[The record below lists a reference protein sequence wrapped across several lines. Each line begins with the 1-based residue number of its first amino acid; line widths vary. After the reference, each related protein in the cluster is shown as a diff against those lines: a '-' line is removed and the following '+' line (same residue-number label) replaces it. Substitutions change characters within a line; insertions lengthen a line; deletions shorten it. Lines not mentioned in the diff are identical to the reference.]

1 MIRFEKYYLSLP
13 GFLQRMVVDLRGRV
27 LRGSRYSAGFL
38 AALSRAESRADW
50 SVDRVREYAG
60 RRLAEHL
67 KFARHCPYW
76 QKVFLERSVNADA
89 SDPFHEL
96 SKLPVLTK
104 DTVRANLADIACPLF
119 SAAGLLA
126 VSTSGTTG
134 AGLAFPETK
143 ESEWERWAV
152 WWRYRLC
159 LGIGPE
165 DLCAH
170 FGGKPII
177 PLGNDAAPYWRNSR
191 HTGQVLFSSYH
202 LNLRTVRAYV
212 AEMSRS
218 GVTWVHGY
226 PSVLALF
233 AGLMI
238 EAGVAAPDR
247 VRLVT
252 TGAENLAEWQRE
264 LIGQAFGVPVRQHYG
279 LAESTANFSE
289 TAEGRMYVDEDFAG
303 VEFVGAGNSLAIVGT
318 NWHNHAFPLFRY
330 DSGDL
335 CSASCAA
342 SPPAAM
348 LSRRVETID
357 GRAEDYLVLR
367 DGTHVGRLDQ
377 IFKDQP
383 RIREAQIRQSRPGA
397 ARFHVVTM
405 AGYDAADERRLR
417 ASIDLHIGVKC
428 DHSIVYEK
436 TLPRTPQGK
445 LRLVVVAPGSQN

>member
-13 GFLQRMVVDLRGRV
+13 GFLQRMVVNLRGRA
-27 LRGSRYSAGFL
+27 LRGGRYSEGFL
-38 AALSRAESRADW
+38 STLARAESRADW
-50 SVDRVREYAG
+50 SAGRVRDYAG
-60 RRLAEHL
+60 RRLADHL
-67 KFARHCPYW
+67 KYARHCPYW
-76 QKVFLERSVNADA
+76 QNVFQERSVNADA

-96 SKLPVLTK
+96 AKLPVLTK
-104 DTVRANLADIACPLF
+104 DTVRANLAGIACPLF
-119 SAAGLLA
+119 APARLLT

-134 AGLAFPETK
+134 AGLAFPETR

-152 WWRYRLC
+152 WWRYRRR

-177 PLGNDAAPYWRNSR
+177 PLDNEVAPYWRNSR

-202 LNLRTVRAYV
+202 VNPRTVRAY
-212 AEMSRS
+212 AEEMSRA

-226 PSVLALF
+226 PSVLALL

-238 EAGVAAPDR
+238 EAGVAAPER

-289 TAEGRMYVDEDFAG
+289 TAEGRMYVDEDFSG

-335 CSASCAA
+335 CSAACAA
-342 SPPAAM
+342 APPAAM
-348 LSRRVETID
+348 RSRAVDSID

-405 AGYDAADERRLR
+405 IGFDAADERRLR
-417 ASIDLHIGVKC
+417 DSIGRHIGAKC
-428 DHSIVYEK
+428 DHAIVYEK
-436 TLPRTPQGK
+436 ALPRTPQGK
-445 LRLVVVAPGSQN
+445 LRLVVATTGGRD